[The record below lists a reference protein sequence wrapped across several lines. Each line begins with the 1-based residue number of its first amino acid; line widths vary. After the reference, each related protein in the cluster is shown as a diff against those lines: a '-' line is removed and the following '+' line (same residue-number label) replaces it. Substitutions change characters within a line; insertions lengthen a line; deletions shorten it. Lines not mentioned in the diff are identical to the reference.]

1 MGRETTG
8 GPRPKPPQGAAAFD
22 IRSLDDRF
30 ACAGLQAGVEK
41 ALRRLDVHS
50 NDIADLSQEV
60 MVQAERSRSRYD
72 PALGTVQS
80 WLEGIALFKVREH
93 RRHWRKKLSRLVLSG
108 IGEEIQAVAGGLN
121 PEQEVHAR
129 RSLATLGEAMPS
141 RLDVTFRMRALGH
154 SREEI
159 REETGLAL
167 GGVNGQVKQMGDLR
181 DAAVV
186 KNGEDPDDGSNV
198 RFGVAPFLAFAAC
211 AQGSFPG
218 APEAEEGCPEP
229 EAAEPPGGAE
239 HGAPRPGITPSR
251 GPWKTSLVR
260 RAVAMMAGAA
270 AIAAT
275 VPLAWTSLPEL
286 ASTAPPPAPFR
297 EVPPP
302 GPPAPTAEHAGLQLP
317 STLAPSSM
325 PVRPTATPV
334 APGHSSP
341 SRGTNT
347 TTSSNRLLRL
357 AGQALQS
364 GAVSAA
370 LPAVADHARRFPEA
384 DAAHR
389 AQLTEAAQRRVTTD
403 ARAARR

>member
-30 ACAGLQAGVEK
+30 ACAGLQAGVAK
-41 ALRRLDVHS
+41 ALRRLDVHP

-60 MVQAERSRSRYD
+60 MLQAERSRTRYD

-93 RRHWRKKLSRLVLSG
+93 RRHWQKKLSRLVLSG
-108 IGEEIQAVAGGLN
+108 TGEEIQAVAGGLN
-121 PEQEVHAR
+121 PEQEAHAR
-129 RSLATLGEAMPS
+129 RSLSALGEAMPPH
-141 RLDVTFRMRALGH
+141 LGVTFRMRALGH
-154 SREEI
+154 SRDEI
-159 REETGLAL
+159 RKETGLAL
-167 GGVNGQVKQMGDLR
+167 GGVNGQVKQIGDVR
-181 DAAVV
+181 DAAAVRA
-186 KNGEDPDDGSNV
+186 GEDPDDGSNV
-198 RFGVAPFLAFAAC
+198 KFGVAPFLAFAAC

-218 APEAEEGCPEP
+218 TPETEEGCPEP

-239 HGAPRPGITPSR
+239 PGAPCPGVTPSR

-286 ASTAPPPAPFR
+286 ASATPPPAPVR
-297 EVPPP
+297 EEPAPT
-302 GPPAPTAEHAGLQLP
+302 PPAPPDEHAGLQLP
-317 STLAPSSM
+317 STAAPPIM
-325 PVRPTATPV
+325 PARPTATPV

-341 SRGTNT
+341 PRGTNT

-370 LPAVADHARRFPEA
+370 LPAVGEHARRFPEA

-389 AQLTEAAQRRVTTD
+389 AQLAHAAQRRAAPD